1 MPNKKL
7 PLACRPRAYALSPFN
22 FLLLPRPQIAG
33 TSHAPSLELLK
44 LFAYGTWSEY
54 KAREAEL
61 PPLSQPQVLK
71 LKKLSAVTFAAQ
83 SKTLSYTLLMR
94 ELQLSGVREL
104 EDLLIDCMYT
114 GLISGR
120 LDQQAGHLEV
130 FSAAGR
136 DVDPKELAGLAATLR
151 EWHGTATGLM
161 AEISTQMESFKHQVG
176 AAPHRTA
183 RARMLLLL
191 VVRPGLAL

>member
-1 MPNKKL
+1 MP
-7 PLACRPRAYALSPFN
+7 
-22 FLLLPRPQIAG
+22 PRPQIAG

-94 ELQLSGVREL
+94 ELQLASVREL

-120 LDQQAGHLEV
+120 LDQQAGHL
-130 FSAAGR
+130 
-136 DVDPKELAGLAATLR
+136 
-151 EWHGTATGLM
+151 
-161 AEISTQMESFKHQVG
+161 
-176 AAPHRTA
+176 
-183 RARMLLLL
+183 
-191 VVRPGLAL
+191 

>member
-1 MPNKKL
+1 L
-7 PLACRPRAYALSPFN
+7 P
-22 FLLLPRPQIAG
+22 PRPQIAG

-94 ELQLSGVREL
+94 ELQLASVREL

>member
-1 MPNKKL
+1 M
-7 PLACRPRAYALSPFN
+7 RTRIALTVPA
-22 FLLLPRPQIAG
+22 PPPPPQIAG
-33 TSHAPSLELLK
+33 TSHAPALELLK

-61 PPLSQPQVLK
+61 PPLSKPQVLK

-83 SKTLSYTLLMR
+83 SKTLCYTLLMR
-94 ELQLSGVREL
+94 ELQLSGIREL

-120 LDQQAGHLEV
+120 LDQQAGHVEV

-136 DVDPKELAGLAATLR
+136 DVHPKELAGLATTLR

-161 AEISTQMESFKHQVG
+161 SEISKQMESFKQQVMR
-176 AAPHRTA
+176 APPFA
-183 RARMLLLL
+183 S
-191 VVRPGLAL
+191 PPCP